1 MNIWRWLTEPDS
13 TPGLSTKKVTRLLI
27 KSVLFAFVAVTA
39 QVLLRMAGLKI
50 VDTWWGTAIIVL
62 LLYIP
67 FARFLAV
74 DMAQPPSRARPGGKK
89 DAGRYQKVDRR
100 RYAGVKK
107 GGPRFK

>member
-1 MNIWRWLTEPDS
+1 MNIWRWLTEPDP
-13 TPGLSTKKVTRLLI
+13 TPGLSVKKVSRLLI
-27 KSVLFAFVAVTA
+27 KSVLFALVAVA
-39 QVLLRMAGLKI
+39 VQVALRAAGLKFI
-50 VDTWWGTAIIVL
+50 DTWWGTAVIVV

-74 DMAQPPSRARPGGKK
+74 DMAQPPARTRAGAKKGG
-89 DAGRYQKVDRR
+89 GRYQKVDRR